1 MKRAYRPLGVVLG
14 LCVVMVAISVWRK
27 ASEPED
33 HIPWRASFAAATQ
46 ESAKTQKPVLAYFT
60 ATWCPPCQEM
70 KHETWPRPEVGRAL
84 ERFVPV
90 KVDVDQD
97 PDLAAHYV
105 REGIPHI
112 QLLNP
117 DGSSGKA
124 HEGFFGPDELIRWLQ
139 AP

>member
-1 MKRAYRPLGVVLG
+1 MKSAYRPLVVVLG
-14 LCVVMVAISVWRK
+14 LCAVMVGISVWRK

-33 HIPWRASFAAATQ
+33 HLPWRASFAAATQ
-46 ESAKTQKPVLAYFT
+46 EAAKSGKPTLAYFT
-60 ATWCPPCQEM
+60 ATWCPPCQAM

-97 PDLAAHYV
+97 PDIAARYV
-105 REGIPHI
+105 GEGIPRI
-112 QLLNP
+112 QLLYP
-117 DGSSGKA
+117 DGTPWKA
-124 HEGFFGPDELIRWLQ
+124 HEGYFDAEELIRWLQ